1 MRNFLLSLWSIM
13 LMSVAVSAQ
22 DFTVTPSPVSV
33 DGDANA
39 SSIDASSKVVNNT
52 DNTLNLRWER
62 IVISTPDGWDTAICD
77 NVLCWSPQTS
87 TKDFTLTSGEEGD
100 MKVNYR
106 PNGVVGMGEVNIRIY
121 DPLDSLNTV
130 QEHTYLCNATLVS
143 VEEPEEENFTIYP
156 NPATNFVVLP
166 DNNRIQKAVLYSIT
180 GRKVQ
185 VFDMAA
191 VANRRFD
198 IVDVMRGTYLL
209 QFLDENGATLHT
221 TRLTK
226 R

>member
-1 MRNFLLSLWSIM
+1 MKKILLTLWSIA
-13 LMSVAVSAQ
+13 LMSVAMFAQ
-22 DFTVTPSPVSV
+22 DFTVTPSPVSI
-33 DGDANA
+33 DGDASA

-62 IVISTPDGWDTAICD
+62 IVISTPNEWDTAICD

-87 TKDFTLTSGEEGD
+87 TKDFTLTPGEEGD

-106 PNGVVGMGEVNIRIY
+106 PNGVEGMGEVHIRIY

-130 QEHTYLCNATLVS
+130 QEHTYIATATLVS
-143 VEEPEEENFTIYP
+143 VEEPEQENFTIYP
-156 NPATNFVVLP
+156 NPATSFVVLP
-166 DNNRIQKAVLYSIT
+166 DNNRIKKAVLYSIT

-185 VFDMAA
+185 VFDMSE
-191 VANRRFD
+191 VTNRRFD
-198 IVDVMRGTYLL
+198 IADVMRGTYLL